1 MGSTMVIKQ
10 LPAIFEPARP
20 VLQRIENAGYQA
32 YFVGGCVRDTIL
44 GDHIHDIDIATSA
57 YPSEIKSLF
66 KRTVDTGIQHGTVM
80 VLDHGTG
87 YEITTFRT
95 ESGYQDFRRPDKVT
109 FVRSL
114 ADDLKRRDFTI
125 NALALREN
133 GEVIDLFNGLTD
145 LKKHVIRAVGKAD
158 QRFHE
163 DALRM
168 MRAVR
173 FASKLDFDIDAMTL
187 HGIADNAQLLSK
199 IAVERIQVEMEK
211 LLLGQNP
218 PAGLVAMVQ
227 TELYRYCPGLS
238 NAKTALTQLTLM
250 RNWQLS
256 NATQAWGTLAV
267 ALGLNSHSSRTFL
280 KQWKLSNQ
288 LIESVQT
295 CLPAVSAIKAR
306 SVSAEVLYR
315 CGRDGVINAN
325 QIAAVFGWDL
335 PVQELLDHYQQLPI
349 KNSKELAIT
358 GGDLIKKGLMTPGPD
373 LGKTLKWVEK
383 AVVNQQVENRPEKI
397 IMAILQRKEEL

>member
-1 MGSTMVIKQ
+1 MKSQMIIKH
-10 LPAIFEPARP
+10 LPKIFEPARP
-20 VLQRIENAGYQA
+20 VLQRIEDAGYEA

-44 GDHIHDIDIATSA
+44 GDKIHDIDIASSA

-114 ADDLKRRDFTI
+114 SDDLKRRDFTI

-133 GEVIDLFNGLTD
+133 GEVIDLFDGLGD
-145 LKKHVIRAVGKAD
+145 LKKHLIRAVGQPE

-173 FASKLDFDIDAMTL
+173 FASKLDFTIDSATL
-187 HGIADNAQLLSK
+187 QGISDNAGLLEK
-199 IAVERIQVEMEK
+199 IAVERTQVEMEK

-218 PAGLVAMVQ
+218 SAGILALVQ
-227 TELYRYCPGLS
+227 TGLFRYCPGLK
-238 NAKTALTQLTLM
+238 NARGALQQLSLLNHWQLT
-250 RNWQLS
+250 NG
-256 NATQAWGTLAV
+256 AQAWGTLVV
-267 ALGLNSHSSRTFL
+267 ALGLTGNQIRTFL
-280 KQWKLSNQ
+280 KSWKLSNQ
-288 LIESVQT
+288 LIEDVMI
-295 CLPAVSAIKAR
+295 LVPAVQAIKQQTIDAQL
-306 SVSAEVLYR
+306 LYQT
-315 CGRDGVINAN
+315 GKQGLINAN
-325 QIAAVFGWDL
+325 QVAAVFGWSTLADAL
-335 PVQELLDHYQQLPI
+335 MAQYTALPI
-349 KNSKELAIT
+349 KSSKDLQLT
-358 GGDLIKKGLMTPGPD
+358 GADLISDGQMKPGPK
-373 LGKTLKWVEK
+373 LGKALAWVERQ
-383 AVVNQQVENRPEKI
+383 VVNGQLPN
-397 IMAILQRKEEL
+397 QRQELINAVINQKGEF

>member
-1 MGSTMVIKQ
+1 MKSSMVIKH

-20 VLQRIENAGYQA
+20 VLQRIEDAGYEA

-66 KRTVDTGIQHGTVM
+66 KKTVDTGIQHGTVM

-95 ESGYQDFRRPDKVT
+95 ESGYQDYRRPDKVT

-133 GEVIDLFNGLTD
+133 GEVIDLFDGLGD
-145 LKKHVIRAVGKAD
+145 LKKHLIRAVGEPD
-158 QRFHE
+158 NRFHE

-173 FASKLDFDIDAMTL
+173 FASKLDFAIEAKTL
-187 HGIADNAQLLSK
+187 HGIADNANLLSK

-218 PAGLVAMVQ
+218 PAGLAAMIQ
-227 TELYRYCPGLS
+227 TGLYQYCPGLKD
-238 NAKTALTQLTLM
+238 AKGALQQLSLSTS
-250 RNWQLS
+250 WQLD
-256 NATQAWGTLAV
+256 NNVQAWGTLAA
-267 ALGLNSHSSRTFL
+267 ALGYNSRSCQSFL
-280 KQWKLSNQ
+280 KKWKLSNQ
-288 LIESVQT
+288 LINGVKLL
-295 CLPAVSAIKAR
+295 LPALAAIKRRDITADL
-306 SVSAEVLYR
+306 LYR
-315 CGRDGVINAN
+315 SGEEALINAN
-325 QIAAVFGWDL
+325 QVAEVFGW
-335 PVQELLDHYQQLPI
+335 QLPT
-349 KNSKELAIT
+349 KRLLADYNSLPIQSNKELAVT
-358 GGDLIKKGLMTPGPD
+358 GADLIKDGVMTPGPQ
-373 LGKTLKWVEK
+373 LGKALKWAET
-383 AVVNQQVENRPEKI
+383 AVVNQKLANDYDQI
-397 IMAILQRKEEL
+397 ISAIKQRKGEF

>member
-1 MGSTMVIKQ
+1 MKSKMVIKH
-10 LPAIFEPARP
+10 LPTIFEPARP
-20 VLQRIENAGYQA
+20 VLQRIEDAGFEA

-125 NALALREN
+125 NALVLREN
-133 GEVIDLFNGLTD
+133 GEVIDLFDGLGD
-145 LKKHVIRAVGKAD
+145 LQQRVIRAVGDPD

-173 FASKLDFDIDAMTL
+173 FASKLDFAIESQTL
-187 HGIADNAQLLSK
+187 HGIADNAQLLAK

-218 PAGLVAMVQ
+218 PAGLAAMLETQ
-227 TELYRYCPGLS
+227 LYQYCPGLKD
-238 NAKTALTQLTLM
+238 AQVALQQLSLATS
-250 RNWQLS
+250 WQLQ
-256 NATQAWGTLAV
+256 NNVQAWGTLAA
-267 ALGLNSHSSRTFL
+267 ALGLDSRSCQSFL
-280 KQWKLSNQ
+280 KHWKLSNQ
-288 LIESVQT
+288 LINSVQLL
-295 CLPAVSAIKAR
+295 LPALAAIKAR
-306 SVSAEVLYR
+306 HIDADILYR
-315 CGRDGVINAN
+315 SGQEALMNAN
-325 QIAAVFGWDL
+325 RVAAVFGWQL
-335 PVQELLDHYQQLPI
+335 SAAKLLADYERLPI
-349 KNSKELAIT
+349 KSNKDLAIT
-358 GGDLIKKGLMTPGPD
+358 GADLIKAGVMTPGPQ
-373 LGKTLKWVEK
+373 LGKALKWVER
-383 AVVNQQVENRPEKI
+383 AVVNGKLANHREQ
-397 IMAILQRKEEL
+397 IMTAINEQKGEF